1 MTKNR
6 KILVISDTHGL
17 VLPLKEI
24 FNHHSDVTAI
34 FHCGDSELMNFDP
47 ILKNIHIVRGNC
59 DYDRTLPNELFI
71 KIGQHKIYMTHGHM
85 HGVKSSLDK
94 LHNSAQQKG
103 AEIALYGHSHIAKA
117 SLINGILLV
126 NPGSIAYPRG
136 RKEKTY
142 AIITLNKDKN
152 HQVDFYLASTHE
164 PLNLACDEC

>member
-1 MTKNR
+1 MSNNK

-24 FNHHSDVTAI
+24 FEKHTDVTAI

-47 ILKNIHIVRGNC
+47 ILKKVHIVRGNC

-85 HGVKSSLDK
+85 HDVKVSLDK
-94 LHNSAQQKG
+94 LNDRAQEMG

-117 SLINGILLV
+117 NMMNDVLMV
-126 NPGSIAYPRG
+126 NPGSLAYPRN

-142 AIITLNKDKN
+142 AIITLDKDQK
-152 HQVDFYLASTHE
+152 HQVDFYHAGTNDL
-164 PLNLACDEC
+164 LNLTSD

>member
-1 MTKNR
+1 MSKNK

-24 FNHHSDVTAI
+24 FEKHTDVTAI

-47 ILKNIHIVRGNC
+47 ILKKVHIVRGNC

-85 HGVKSSLDK
+85 HGVKSSLDQLQERAK
-94 LHNSAQQKG
+94 EMG

-117 SLINGILLV
+117 NMMDDVLMV
-126 NPGSIAYPRG
+126 NPGSLAYPRS

-142 AIITLNKDKN
+142 AIITLDQEQK
-152 HQVDFYLASTHE
+152 HQVDFYHAGTNEL
-164 PLNLACDEC
+164 LNLASD

>member
-1 MTKNR
+1 MSNNK

-24 FNHHSDVTAI
+24 FEKHTDVTAI

-47 ILKNIHIVRGNC
+47 ILKKVHIVRGNC

-85 HGVKSSLDK
+85 HDVKVSLDK
-94 LHNSAQQKG
+94 LNDRAKEMG

-117 SLINGILLV
+117 NMMDDVLMV
-126 NPGSIAYPRG
+126 NPGSLAYPRS

-142 AIITLNKDKN
+142 AVITLDKTQK
-152 HQVDFYLASTHE
+152 HQVDFYHADTNDL
-164 PLNLACDEC
+164 LNLASD

>member
-1 MTKNR
+1 MSKNK

-24 FNHHSDVTAI
+24 FEKHTDVTAI

-47 ILKNIHIVRGNC
+47 ILKKVHIVRGNC

-85 HGVKSSLDK
+85 HGVKSSLDQLQERAK
-94 LHNSAQQKG
+94 EMG

-117 SLINGILLV
+117 NMMDDVLMV
-126 NPGSIAYPRG
+126 NPGSLAYPRS

-142 AIITLNKDKN
+142 AIITLDQKQK
-152 HQVDFYLASTHE
+152 HHVDFYHAGTNEL
-164 PLNLACDEC
+164 LNLASD